1 MKKVLCLAVLAV
13 SACTTKPIEMSVPTQ
28 AGHNLHSARAA
39 VQNCATEADIGG
51 DAAVIG
57 GYATNILVWGI
68 ILGPI
73 ITAPFDD
80 RLRRQ
85 GEIDQVERC
94 MTEHGF
100 ERREL
105 NAGERFW
112 LRDSVGEE
120 RVRRLDHLVGGGT
133 IETYGVPAT

>member
-1 MKKVLCLAVLAV
+1 MKKILCLAVLAV

-28 AGHNLHSARAA
+28 AGHNLHSARIA

-51 DAAVIG
+51 NAAVIG
-57 GYATNILVWGI
+57 AYPTFILMSSILVGSV
-68 ILGPI
+68 
-73 ITAPFDD
+73 TAYVTRHD
-80 RLRRQ
+80 LRAQ
-85 GEIDQVERC
+85 GEIDQVDRC

-105 NAGERFW
+105 NGGERFW